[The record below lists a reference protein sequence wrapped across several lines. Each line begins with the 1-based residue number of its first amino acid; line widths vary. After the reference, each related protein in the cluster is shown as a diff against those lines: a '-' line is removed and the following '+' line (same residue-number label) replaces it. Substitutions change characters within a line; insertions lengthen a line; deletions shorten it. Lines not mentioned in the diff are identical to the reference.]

1 MVELY
6 IEQNERTED
15 VFVSKRLKR
24 TDLSKNQ
31 QAWTEQ
37 QMEAASV

>member
-1 MVELY
+1 MLSMVELY
-6 IEQNERTED
+6 IDQNERTDD

-31 QAWTEQ
+31 
-37 QMEAASV
+37 

>member
-6 IEQNERTED
+6 IDQNERTDD

-31 QAWTEQ
+31 
-37 QMEAASV
+37 

>member
-1 MVELY
+1 MLSMVELY
-6 IEQNERTED
+6 IEQNERTDD

-31 QAWTEQ
+31 
-37 QMEAASV
+37 

>member
-31 QAWTEQ
+31 
-37 QMEAASV
+37 

>member
-6 IEQNERTED
+6 IEQNERTDD
-15 VFVSKRLKR
+15 VFVSKRIKR

-31 QAWTEQ
+31 
-37 QMEAASV
+37 

>member
-6 IEQNERTED
+6 IEQNERTDD

-31 QAWTEQ
+31 
-37 QMEAASV
+37 

>member
-1 MVELY
+1 MLSMVESY
-6 IEQNERTED
+6 IEQHERTED

-31 QAWTEQ
+31 
-37 QMEAASV
+37 